1 MLYLISGGMDMADAI
16 VFTQDEL
23 LAALN
28 ADAEDIL
35 LCDNN
40 FHLPPKRNI
49 TYTAIGHVTA
59 WADFSDAADFNI
71 TCIGFSPKTKKR
83 PKTVHISNKAIGTA
97 SIQQGS
103 SFSSFGSGYGSYN
116 SSYRL
121 SASYRHGSYGSG
133 YMLTSYGGSYSTN
146 YRLWS
151 GYKMSFR
158 YQTSYGSNYNT
169 SYSSSYSTS
178 YRLSSSYK
186 SSFSQSFT
194 ISSFIHG
201 FKRKIYT
208 RVLKEISVNGYG
220 IHLI

>member
-1 MLYLISGGMDMADAI
+1 MADAI

-28 ADAEDIL
+28 GGAGDIL
-35 LCDNN
+35 LCDNS
-40 FHLPPKRNI
+40 FHLPQNRNI
-49 TYTAIGHVTA
+49 TYTAIGSVTA
-59 WADFSDAADFNI
+59 SSDFADAADFNI

-83 PKTVHISNKAIGTA
+83 PKTVHISNKAVGTA
-97 SIQQGS
+97 SIQRGS
-103 SFSSFGSGYGSYN
+103 SFSSFGSSYGSYK
-116 SSYRL
+116 SSYSL
-121 SASYRHGSYGSG
+121 STSYRHGSYGSG
-133 YMLTSYGGSYSTN
+133 YMLGSYGGSYYSSYRLWSGYETSFFYRTSYGTSYGGSYSA
-146 YRLWS
+146 
-151 GYKMSFR
+151 
-158 YQTSYGSNYNT
+158 
-169 SYSSSYSTS
+169 S

-194 ISSFIHG
+194 VSSFIQG